1 MDPGG
6 MFPMLVR
13 YLPAIFLG
21 VTGMLVGVLFSAPMV
36 DHVLPR
42 IYGRKL
48 SSRQSVTVRW
58 ICSLGMAAICFLM
71 AGQFGLGGGTAG
83 GLPGE
88 GEMVNSTPTS
98 KTDPV
103 KVVEKRGGEIKN
115 SKSPGL
121 VMRIL
126 GPDLAKE
133 YSGAT
138 FSPNNLFWFAE
149 IHEAVGAP
157 AGGGVERRELL
168 DWTSAQKKILE
179 WKGNQ
184 VPGKIRP
191 IRFLYTTRDPDD
203 SSPLVVEVTRWCR
216 ENGVS
221 LERQTTAEGLP

>member
-1 MDPGG
+1 
-6 MFPMLVR
+6 
-13 YLPAIFLG
+13 
-21 VTGMLVGVLFSAPMV
+21 
-36 DHVLPR
+36 
-42 IYGRKL
+42 
-48 SSRQSVTVRW
+48 
-58 ICSLGMAAICFLM
+58 
-71 AGQFGLGGGTAG
+71 
-83 GLPGE
+83 
-88 GEMVNSTPTS
+88 MVNSTTTS

-103 KVVEKRGGEIKN
+103 KVVEKRGGEVKI
-115 SKSPGL
+115 SRSPGL

-168 DWTSAQKKILE
+168 DWISAQKKILE

-184 VPGKIRP
+184 PPGKVRP

-203 SSPLVVEVTRWCR
+203 SSPL
-216 ENGVS
+216 
-221 LERQTTAEGLP
+221 